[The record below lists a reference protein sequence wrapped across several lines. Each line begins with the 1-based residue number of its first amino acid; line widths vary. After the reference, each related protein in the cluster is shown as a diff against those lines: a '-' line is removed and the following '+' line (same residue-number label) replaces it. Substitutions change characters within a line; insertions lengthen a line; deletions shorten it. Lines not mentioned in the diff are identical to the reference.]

1 MKHEAWSRDLAA
13 IGVELR
19 TDQLEA
25 LAAYVEA
32 LERVAV
38 PRGMVAPS
46 DAGRLWDRHVLDS
59 LRAVPELLAKGS
71 GADIGSGAGLP
82 GIPLAVALPEAR
94 WALIE
99 RRRNR
104 AAFLEAVVDDV
115 ALGNVEVIVGRAAD
129 VADRFDACVAR
140 AFSSP
145 SKTWEAAQPLLRSGG
160 VLVYW
165 AGERFNRAPLD
176 EMGISVRL
184 STRAD
189 LARTGPLVIMGR
201 Q

>member
-1 MKHEAWSRDLAA
+1 MFHVKHEAWSRDLAA

-115 ALGNVEVIVGRAAD
+115 ALGNVEVIVGRAATEP
-129 VADRFDACVAR
+129 VPLIGASAR
-140 AFSSP
+140 GFP
-145 SKTWEAAQPLLRSGG
+145 PPPKPGGGAQPPFPPGG
-160 VLVYW
+160 
-165 AGERFNRAPLD
+165 
-176 EMGISVRL
+176 
-184 STRAD
+184 
-189 LARTGPLVIMGR
+189 
-201 Q
+201 